1 MKKVFAFLLAA
12 LMVFSL
18 FACGNTTEKQAEEEA
33 AASKLQLGYGR
44 VCITPDKSV
53 PLNGYGT
60 STNRM
65 STEVLNDIY
74 VTCLAMS
81 DGNNRALLFSQDLH
95 VSTAVQTPKLRSA
108 LTAEVGIP
116 SSNIFFSATANCS
129 APDLKSSHESIT
141 GYYLEFYTAA
151 IIQAAKE
158 ALDDLAPATMYS
170 TSTQVEGMSYTHH
183 YTMEDGTVE
192 DHYYG
197 FFDREITGHA
207 AQPDTTMRLV
217 KVERKDK
224 PAVLMINWQCRPT
237 MTGAKNKTVL
247 SADFIGF
254 MRDKVEAE
262 TGMKPIYFTGGYG
275 EVSPT
280 TRIESEDHGLD
291 VKAYGEKLADYAIE
305 AMAGELTKMSDGKSI
320 GSYTVGGY
328 GIKLNH
334 ADEDKVEAAKKIV
347 EERKEKGYDVADKTA
362 KAQGFKSVYEAGSI
376 VSRAGRKEKEPIEIS
391 VLRFGEMGFLMAPLA
406 LFSTTGKQTL
416 DAIPTEFGFLLC
428 QSNAAWN
435 TIPSEEAFGYGG
447 YEADVSYF
455 AKGEAER
462 MTRNLNDML
471 LMTTDD

>member
-18 FACGNTTEKQAEEEA
+18 FACGNTAEKQAEEEA

-129 APDLKSSHESIT
+129 APDLKSSHESIS

-151 IIQAAKE
+151 IIQAAKD

-192 DHYYG
+192 DNYYG
-197 FFDREITGHA
+197 FFDRKITGHA
-207 AQPDTTMRLV
+207 AEADKTMRLV
-217 KVERKDK
+217 KAERQDK
-224 PAVLMINWQCRPT
+224 PAILLVNWQVRPT
-237 MTGAKNKTVL
+237 LNATKETTVI
-247 SADFIGF
+247 SADFIGHL
-254 MRDKVEAE
+254 RNKVEAD
-262 TGMKPIYFTGGYG
+262 TGMHCVYFTGAFLDI
-275 EVSPT
+275 SPT
-280 TRIESEDHGLD
+280 SLIESEDHGLD
-291 VKAYGEKLADYAIE
+291 AKGYGEKVAEYAVNALGSLKPLEGNATIGTYKADF
-305 AMAGELTKMSDGKSI
+305 
-320 GSYTVGGY
+320 GSTY
-328 GIKLNH
+328 NH
-334 ADEDKVEAAKKIV
+334 TEEDKIDLAKQVTSQRKKLGDQ
-347 EERKEKGYDVADKTA
+347 EELGLPVCLSCRGHHLPSCQKG
-362 KAQGFKSVYEAGSI
+362 QGF
-376 VSRAGRKEKEPIEIS
+376 
-391 VLRFGEMGFLMAPLA
+391 L
-406 LFSTTGKQTL
+406 
-416 DAIPTEFGFLLC
+416 
-428 QSNAAWN
+428 
-435 TIPSEEAFGYGG
+435 
-447 YEADVSYF
+447 
-455 AKGEAER
+455 
-462 MTRNLNDML
+462 
-471 LMTTDD
+471 